1 MEQGLETLYINI
13 HKYGIIITEMSEL
26 LKGGLSMEKLTRA
39 EAQEKMQSGLHC
51 SQVVIEHC
59 ADQLGLDKETV
70 MKLAAGLG
78 GGCKHGEI
86 CGAITGGIL
95 ALGYKYG
102 FTDGPTEKEN
112 TVLPAKVNEL
122 ENHIIDNHGTLYCR
136 DFLGFDKGKPE
147 GPDNMPRDDMFEV
160 CFGLCEE
167 VCAKMDE
174 LLK

>member
-1 MEQGLETLYINI
+1 
-13 HKYGIIITEMSEL
+13 
-26 LKGGLSMEKLTRA
+26 MEKLTRA
-39 EAQEKMQSGLHC
+39 QAQEKMESGLHC

-59 ADQLGLDKETV
+59 AEQLGLDKETV

-147 GPDNMPRDDMFEV
+147 GPDNMPRDDMFQV